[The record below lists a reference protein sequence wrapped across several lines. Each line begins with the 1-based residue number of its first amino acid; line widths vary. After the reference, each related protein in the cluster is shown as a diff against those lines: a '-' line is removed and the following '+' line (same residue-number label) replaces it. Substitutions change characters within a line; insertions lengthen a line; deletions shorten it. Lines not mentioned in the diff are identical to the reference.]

1 MNSKIIKKFK
11 IGKKR
16 IIFRYP
22 ALKDVDDYLELINY
36 LVKEKAMINVQEK
49 CTRKQEM
56 NFLKFII
63 GQIKKGNLVHLVVE
77 VDGKVMGNA
86 GIPKG
91 RFTAIRHIGELGI
104 ILRKEIRGIGIGRK
118 LLNCILKEAKN
129 KLGMKIAE
137 LGVFENN
144 EIAKKLY
151 KSCGFKKIGTIK
163 GGYNY
168 YGRYTD
174 SIIMVKYLK

>member
-1 MNSKIIKKFK
+1 MKSKIVEKFK
-11 IGKKR
+11 IRDKQ

-22 ALKDVDDYLELINY
+22 TLKDVDDYLELINR

-49 CTRKQEM
+49 CTRKQEI
-56 NFLKFII
+56 NFLKDIL
-63 GQIKKGNLVHLVVE
+63 GQIRKGILVHLVVE

-91 RFTAIRHIGELGI
+91 RFSANSHIGEFGI
-104 ILRKEIRGIGIGRK
+104 ILRKEIRDMGIGTK
-118 LLNCILKEAKN
+118 LLNCALKEAKN

-144 EIAKKLY
+144 EVAKKLY
-151 KSCGFKKIGTIK
+151 RSCGFKKIGTIK
-163 GGYNY
+163 DGCNY
-168 YGRYTD
+168 YGKYVD
-174 SIIMVKYLK
+174 SIIMVKYLR